1 MKHFLI
7 FLSFCSLWV
16 ERVSAQSYWRKT
28 NFTTQRDTHSTDP
41 SFQYFT
47 LDKAA
52 FVRALQTSE
61 TSRGAAIVAI
71 PDAEGNLIN
80 YYITPTQVL
89 SEAVAR
95 DFPSIKTFV
104 GKGVDDAT
112 QHIRFTWS
120 DDYGLDA
127 IMQKNLHYSFVET
140 EDKEGI
146 HYRVYKYENTEKPL
160 VDCKTLDVPALVAE
174 SQALQRA
181 TFSSPNVL
189 RTFRIAI
196 ACTHEYTDYFWG
208 KASAFAEIVKTINR
222 VNEVYGQQLSIA
234 FQLVSSDTTV
244 FEDKDTDPFTGINFD
259 GWNDYRNTSTTL
271 QQVLDNKIGNA
282 NYDIGHLFHNGNNG
296 GNAGC
301 IGCVCESDRK
311 GRGFS
316 SYPFARMGRFRSAFA
331 IDVVAHEIGHQ
342 LGGRHT
348 FSYRKEF
355 GSGSQMEPG
364 SGTTIMSYAG
374 VTRDYDV
381 QQHADPYLHH
391 RTVYDITNNLQ
402 TTSCATENSTGNT
415 PPEIPNLKSY
425 TIPYSTAYLLEGSA
439 TDADGDALLY
449 TWEES
454 DNYTESGNYNFSPT
468 MRSGAT
474 ARSMKP
480 SAQSYR
486 YIPRLERIVAGTLT
500 QQNPR
505 KGDAWETVLNI
516 GRTLHWTFMVI
527 DRPLASNQTGNTVYK
542 TIEVVVSADA
552 GPFKVTSH
560 NQNSTWIVGQKV
572 KIEWDVA
579 NTDKAPVSVNKVK
592 ILFSTDNGATFSHTL
607 ATGLPN
613 NGKAEVTIPASL
625 KTTQGRFMIKA
636 EENIFLAVN
645 AGTITIKED
654 EDTDG
659 DGIMSSVDN
668 CPSVANP
675 DQKDSDADGIG
686 DACDDD
692 IDGDGILNA
701 FDNCPTVS
709 NTTQQDLDND
719 GIGDA
724 CDNDIDGDGIPNAQ
738 DNCPLIYNPD
748 QADLDSDGIGDSCDD
763 DIDGDGI
770 PNKEDPQMD
779 YVLISNAF
787 TPNGD
792 GINDT
797 YTIAHVEK
805 YPNNTL
811 YVYNNLGQLVYEARG
826 YKNQWD
832 GKMSNGTLVARG
844 SYIAIFSIDGSD
856 EKQTKYWIYINY

>member
-1 MKHFLI
+1 MKQFLI
-7 FLSFCSLWV
+7 FLLFCSLWV
-16 ERVSAQSYWRKT
+16 GRVSAQSYWRKT
-28 NFTTQRDTHSTDP
+28 NFTTQRSNHSTDP

-52 FVRALQTSE
+52 FARALQASE
-61 TSRGAAIVAI
+61 TSRSAAIIAI
-71 PDAEGNLIN
+71 PNAEGKLIN

-95 DFPSIKTFV
+95 KFPSIKTFV
-104 GKGVDDAT
+104 GKGVDDDT

-120 DDYGLDA
+120 DYGLDA
-127 IMQKNLHYSFVET
+127 IMQQNLYYSFVEA
-140 EDKEGI
+140 EDQEGV
-146 HYRVYKYENTEKPL
+146 HYRVYKYENSEKPL

-174 SQALQRA
+174 TQALQRA
-181 TFSSPNVL
+181 TFSSANVH
-189 RTFRIAI
+189 RTFRIAV
-196 ACTHEYTDYFWG
+196 ACTYSFTTYFGG
-208 KASAFAEIVKTINR
+208 KTPAFTQVVNILNK
-222 VNEVYGQQLSIA
+222 VNEVYGQQLSID
-234 FQLVSSDTTV
+234 FQLVSDDSIV
-244 FEDKDTDPFTGINFD
+244 FDNENTDPFAGINYSN
-259 GWNDYRNTSTTL
+259 WNNYINTSTTL
-271 QQVLDNKIGNA
+271 QQVLDNKIGDA

-301 IGCVCESDRK
+301 IGCVCESDEK

-331 IDVVAHEIGHQ
+331 IDVAAHEIGHQ
-342 LGGRHT
+342 MGARHT
-348 FSYRKEF
+348 FSYRREF

-374 VTRDYDV
+374 VSRDYDV

-391 RTVYDITNNLQ
+391 RTVYDITENLQ
-402 TTSCATENSTGNT
+402 SKSCATENSTGNT
-415 PPEIPNLKSY
+415 PPEIPDLKSY
-425 TIPYSTAYLLEGSA
+425 TIPYGTAYLLEGSA

-449 TWEES
+449 TWEQA
-454 DNYTESGNYNFSPT
+454 DNYTTSNSYYFSPT
-468 MRSGAT
+468 MRFGAT

-480 SAQSYR
+480 STQSYR

-560 NQNSTWIVGQKV
+560 NQNSTWVVGQKV

-579 NTDKAPVSVNKVK
+579 NTNKAPISVNKVK
-592 ILFSTDNGATFSHTL
+592 ILFSTDNGATFPHTL
-607 ATGLPN
+607 ATGLAN

-668 CPSVANP
+668 CPFVANP
-675 DQKDSDADGIG
+675 DQKDTDGDGIG

-692 IDGDGILNA
+692 IDGDGILNT
-701 FDNCPTVS
+701 FDNCPTAS
-709 NTTQQDLDND
+709 NTTQKDSDND
-719 GIGDA
+719 GIGDV

-770 PNKEDPQMD
+770 PNKEDPQVD

-805 YPNNTL
+805 YPRNTL

>member
-1 MKHFLI
+1 
-7 FLSFCSLWV
+7 
-16 ERVSAQSYWRKT
+16 
-28 NFTTQRDTHSTDP
+28 
-41 SFQYFT
+41 
-47 LDKAA
+47 
-52 FVRALQTSE
+52 
-61 TSRGAAIVAI
+61 
-71 PDAEGNLIN
+71 
-80 YYITPTQVL
+80 
-89 SEAVAR
+89 
-95 DFPSIKTFV
+95 
-104 GKGVDDAT
+104 
-112 QHIRFTWS
+112 
-120 DDYGLDA
+120 
-127 IMQKNLHYSFVET
+127 
-140 EDKEGI
+140 
-146 HYRVYKYENTEKPL
+146 
-160 VDCKTLDVPALVAE
+160 
-174 SQALQRA
+174 
-181 TFSSPNVL
+181 
-189 RTFRIAI
+189 
-196 ACTHEYTDYFWG
+196 
-208 KASAFAEIVKTINR
+208 
-222 VNEVYGQQLSIA
+222 
-234 FQLVSSDTTV
+234 
-244 FEDKDTDPFTGINFD
+244 
-259 GWNDYRNTSTTL
+259 
-271 QQVLDNKIGNA
+271 
-282 NYDIGHLFHNGNNG
+282 
-296 GNAGC
+296 
-301 IGCVCESDRK
+301 
-311 GRGFS
+311 
-316 SYPFARMGRFRSAFA
+316 
-331 IDVVAHEIGHQ
+331 
-342 LGGRHT
+342 
-348 FSYRKEF
+348 
-355 GSGSQMEPG
+355 MEPG

-374 VTRDYDV
+374 VSRDYDV

-391 RTVYDITNNLQ
+391 RTVYDITENLQ
-402 TTSCATENSTGNT
+402 SKSCATENSTGNT
-415 PPEIPNLKSY
+415 PPEIPDLKSY
-425 TIPYSTAYLLEGSA
+425 TIPYGTAYLLEGSA

-449 TWEES
+449 TWEQA
-454 DNYTESGNYNFSPT
+454 DNYTTSNSYYFSPT
-468 MRSGAT
+468 MRFGAT

-480 SAQSYR
+480 STQSYR

-560 NQNSTWIVGQKV
+560 NQNSTWVVGQKV
-572 KIEWDVA
+572 KIEWDIA
-579 NTDKAPVSVNKVK
+579 NTNKAPISVNKVK
-592 ILFSTDNGATFSHTL
+592 ILFSTDNGATFPHTL
-607 ATGLPN
+607 ATGLAN

-668 CPSVANP
+668 CPFVANP
-675 DQKDSDADGIG
+675 DQKDTDGDGIG

-692 IDGDGILNA
+692 IDGDGILNT
-701 FDNCPTVS
+701 FDNCPTAS
-709 NTTQQDLDND
+709 NTTQKDSDND

-724 CDNDIDGDGIPNAQ
+724 CDNDIDGDGIPNTQ

-770 PNKEDPQMD
+770 PNKEDPQVD

-797 YTIAHVEK
+797 YTIAHAEK
-805 YPNNTL
+805 YPRNTL

>member
-1 MKHFLI
+1 MRKFLI
-7 FLSFCSLWV
+7 LFLFCFLWV
-16 ERVSAQSYWRKT
+16 GQSKAQSYWRKT
-28 NFTTQRDTHSTDP
+28 NFNTQRGTHSTDP

-47 LDKAA
+47 LDKVA
-52 FVRALQTSE
+52 FARVLQASE
-61 TSRGAAIVAI
+61 TSRSAVIVTI
-71 PDAEGNLIN
+71 PNAEGKLIN

-95 DFPSIKTFV
+95 KFPSIKTFV

-112 QHIRFTWS
+112 EHIRFTWS
-120 DDYGLDA
+120 DYGLDA
-127 IMQKNLHYSFVET
+127 IMQKNLHYSFVEA
-140 EDKEGI
+140 EDQEGV
-146 HYRVYKYENTEKPL
+146 HYRVYKHEDTERPL

-181 TFSSPNVL
+181 TFSSANVH

-196 ACTHEYTDYFWG
+196 ACTYSFTTYFNG
-208 KASAFAEIVKTINR
+208 KAAAFAQIVNILNK

-234 FQLVSSDTTV
+234 FQLVSDDSIV
-244 FEDKDTDPFTGINFD
+244 FDNKNTDPFKDIEYKY
-259 GWNDYRNTSTTL
+259 WEYRSDVL
-271 QQVLDNKIGNA
+271 QQVLDDKIGSA
-282 NYDIGHLFHNGNNG
+282 SYDIGHLFHNGNDG

-301 IGCVCESDRK
+301 IGCVCESGEK
-311 GRGFS
+311 GQAFS
-316 SYPFARMGRFRSAFA
+316 SYPFGRRGILNSAFA

-342 LGGRHT
+342 MGARHT
-348 FSYRKEF
+348 FSYRREF

-374 VTRDYDV
+374 VSRDYDV

-402 TTSCATENSTGNT
+402 RKSCATENSTGNT

-425 TIPYSTAYLLEGSA
+425 TIPYSTAYLLEGTA

-516 GRTLHWTFMVI
+516 GRTLHWSFVVI

-668 CPSVANP
+668 CPFVANP
-675 DQKDSDADGIG
+675 DQKDSDGDGIG

-724 CDNDIDGDGIPNAQ
+724 CDNDIDGDGIPNTQ

-748 QADLDSDGIGDSCDD
+748 QADLDSDGIGDACDD

-770 PNKEDPQMD
+770 PNKEDPQVD

-797 YTIAHVEK
+797 YTIAHAEK